1 MKARVHVTLKP
12 AVLDPQGSAIKNAL
26 QILGFQGVGGVR
38 QGKLI
43 EIELAESDGA
53 AAEAQIEAMCKE
65 LLVNEVIETYRL
77 ELES

>member
-26 QILGFQGVGGVR
+26 QTLGFSGVGDVR

-43 EIELAESDGA
+43 EIELAQSDDQA
-53 AAEAQIEAMCKE
+53 AKAEIEAMCKA

>member
-26 QILGFQGVGGVR
+26 EQLGFSGVGDVR

-43 EIELAESDGA
+43 EIELNQSDDQAAKAE
-53 AAEAQIEAMCKE
+53 IEAMCKA

>member
-26 QILGFQGVGGVR
+26 ESLGFSGVGDVR

-43 EIELAESDGA
+43 EIELNQSDDQAAKAE
-53 AAEAQIEAMCKE
+53 IEAMCKA